1 MNKNE
6 LLNHLDKL
14 HTTEMGLARIK
25 RNIALDSDNV
35 VDWCKNKIFS
45 YNASILR
52 KGKNWYVD
60 IDNYIITINV
70 YSYTIITVHK
80 KNK

>member
-35 VDWCKNKIFS
+35 VDWCKNKIFF
-45 YNASILR
+45 L
-52 KGKNWYVD
+52 
-60 IDNYIITINV
+60 
-70 YSYTIITVHK
+70 
-80 KNK
+80 